1 MKTWQKLLIST
12 LIVVLIAGTY
22 LFFVFQ
28 ARKDPGVAARQPE
41 AEKPMTDDQLAY
53 VKAYYFATF
62 DQAKQIEGRNVW
74 IKAGYSLP
82 YYPYAGNTVQF
93 SKRVGV
99 LPAAEKLAVSKLI
112 KAVAPAK
119 EDDRVPHGT
128 RQYFAVFTFAGPSA
142 SENAKPGTFAAPI
155 GYAEGDDEKL
165 WTDQLFFYDDPKTI
179 YAHWPK
185 PVWDAITAHTPTVGM
200 SENQVRMAVGMKMDS
215 DSTSIGDRTV
225 TYDTGDKKW
234 TVTFVKNAATAVKAG

>member
-1 MKTWQKLLIST
+1 MKTWQKLLIPT

-28 ARKDPGVAARQPE
+28 SRKDPGVAARQPE

-82 YYPYAGNTVQF
+82 YYPYSGNTVQF
-93 SKRVGV
+93 ARRVGV

-128 RQYFAVFTFAGPSA
+128 RQYFAVFTIAGPDT
-142 SENAKPGTFAAPI
+142 KPGTFAAPI
-155 GYAEGDDEKL
+155 GYADGGDEKIL
-165 WTDQLFFYDDPKTI
+165 ADQLFYYDDPKTI
-179 YAHWPK
+179 YASWPK
-185 PVWDAITAHTPTVGM
+185 PVWDAVAAHTPTVGM
-200 SENQVRMAVGMKMDS
+200 SENQARMAAGILIES
-215 DSTSIGDRTV
+215 DSTDKGDRTV
-225 TYDTGDKKW
+225 TYDEDAKKW
-234 TVTFVKNAATAVKAG
+234 TVTFVRNKATAVKPG